1 MDRKNVQML
10 SVKKSNIPQPLEQDD
25 KKSEVLKWGKYNEY
39 PYYLKY
45 LSDANPIHGGIVKSK
60 VHFTVSGGLEY
71 TGPNELGYQEFFK
84 NRKRDHKDFNL
95 QQIARL
101 LSSDFEKSNLFA
113 LKVVFN
119 AVGSK
124 KYKKIEHIPFEQI
137 RFEIAYDDENNV
149 YLTGN
154 IRIAKD
160 WTDPK
165 VKWETLKP
173 YDSNDPDQRCCY
185 VMHQEECG
193 ESLIPGSRKKINPGW
208 YPSPVYAGAITDID
222 TLIEIGVYNNSEIH
236 NGFSLGTLIY
246 LANGQPK
253 NEDDQRQ
260 LEMDLSASS
269 TGGLQAG
276 RSMVVYG
283 NGQDMK
289 PHIESLQG
297 NNLPDRYANS
307 KKGAEQSIIYAHEV
321 VVPTLFGVKQEGSF
335 NASELEI
342 GYAIMD
348 ANYFEGRREAIL
360 SILNWIMNDI
370 AGIQGE
376 LTFNRVELNL
386 GGNVD
391 EDEAGQTGKALNDMS
406 PLVATKV
413 LSSMTPNE
421 IRALAKL
428 KPREGGDELPEINQ
442 GQSSFTK
449 EQSDKILDGLKKFG
463 VDKNEFYI
471 LDSNSKFEATP
482 EFEQEYLNEF
492 KKTAFA
498 TLSDNEQQA
507 LNLIQENQGFNNI
520 RKALDISGRELAGI
534 YQVLIEKGLI
544 TKSGEVTTAGRRQIA
559 INDVESMQIMYEYR
573 LRADAPELVPGGESR
588 NFCKILIELNRLYTR
603 EEIEAIGPNVFAY
616 RGGWYHNPNTD
627 KNEPGCRHEW
637 SQVITFGR
645 R

>member
-113 LKVVFN
+113 VKVVFN

-165 VKWETLKP
+165 VKWKTLKP
-173 YDSNDPDQRCCY
+173 YDLNDADQRSCY
-185 VMHQEECG
+185 VLFQEECG
-193 ESLIPGSRKKINPGW
+193 ESLIPGSRKKVNPGW

-236 NGFSLGTLIY
+236 NGFSLGTLIF

-348 ANYFEGRREAIL
+348 ANYFEGRREALL

-376 LTFNRVELNL
+376 LTFNRVDLNL
-386 GGNVD
+386 PKEEERPAFIIEKEKEREQKMKEQDEILERLKSKGEAKENFNVLESFSGYD
-391 EDEAGQTGKALNDMS
+391 KSKND
-406 PLVATKV
+406 LI
-413 LSSMTPNE
+413 E
-421 IRALAKL
+421 LAK
-428 KPREGGDELPEINQ
+428 
-442 GQSSFTK
+442 
-449 EQSDKILDGLKKFG
+449 
-463 VDKNEFYI
+463 
-471 LDSNSKFEATP
+471 SK
-482 EFEQEYLNEF
+482 
-492 KKTAFA
+492 FA

-520 RKALDISGRELAGI
+520 RKALDVSGRELAGI

-544 TKSGEVTTAGRRQIA
+544 TNSGQVTTAGRRQIA

-573 LRADAPELVPGGESR
+573 LRPDAPNLVPGGESR

-616 RGGWYHNPNTD
+616 RGGWYHNPNTN

>member
-71 TGPNELGYQEFFK
+71 TGPNESGYQEFFK

-101 LSSDFEKSNLFA
+101 LSSDFEKANLFA
-113 LKVVFN
+113 VKVVFN
-119 AVGSK
+119 AVGPK

-173 YDSNDPDQRCCY
+173 YDANDPNQRICY
-185 VMHQEECG
+185 VLFQEECG

-386 GGNVD
+386 PKEEERPAFIIEKEKEREQKMKQQDEILESLKSKGEAKENFNVLESFSGHD
-391 EDEAGQTGKALNDMS
+391 KSKND
-406 PLVATKV
+406 LI
-413 LSSMTPNE
+413 E
-421 IRALAKL
+421 LAK
-428 KPREGGDELPEINQ
+428 
-442 GQSSFTK
+442 
-449 EQSDKILDGLKKFG
+449 
-463 VDKNEFYI
+463 
-471 LDSNSKFEATP
+471 SK
-482 EFEQEYLNEF
+482 
-492 KKTAFA
+492 FA

-520 RKALDISGRELAGI
+520 RKALDVSGRELAGI

-544 TKSGEVTTAGRRQIA
+544 TKSGQVTTAGRRQIA

-573 LRADAPELVPGGESR
+573 LRADAPNLVPGGESR
-588 NFCKILIELNRLYTR
+588 NFCKTLMELNRLYTR

-616 RGGWYHNPNTD
+616 RGGWYHNPNTN